1 VAVPLLRTKLYISP
15 LKSEI
20 VARPRLIRK
29 LNAGLLRSATL
40 ISAPAG
46 FGKTTLLREW
56 ITDQDLK
63 IAWFSIDQG
72 DNNPVRFW
80 AYVVA
85 ALQSVEP
92 GLGEQILAALQT
104 PQPPSIDLL
113 LADLINEISSHSD
126 SHPDTPPGK
135 KFVLVLDDYH
145 LITDSAVQDLL
156 FFFLEN
162 LPSRVHLVISSR
174 SDPPWPLARLRAR
187 RKLLELRA
195 DDLRF
200 TSQEVAIF
208 LNQVMKL
215 DIAPQDVA
223 ALEKRT
229 EGWIV
234 GLQMAALSM
243 KNRGEISSFIQ
254 AFTGTNR
261 FILDYLLEEVL
272 EQQPLNIQAFLLKT
286 ALLDRL
292 TAPLCDFVLERD
304 DSQHILLQLEKAN
317 LFLVPLDDQRQ
328 WFRYHH
334 LFSELLQNQLQL
346 VYPQEVT
353 PLHQKASQWF
363 ETQGDVDQTVA
374 HAFAAHDDQRVA
386 QLCVK
391 FGESMLQQNKHSML
405 SAWIEVL
412 PQELVYQRPW
422 LCVYQS
428 WTRHWAGI
436 RERGEE
442 CLENAERML
451 TSDDSLS
458 QVERDKL
465 AGSIATVRAHYALVN
480 ERLPQAIEQASKA
493 LRLLP
498 KSNYYT
504 AGTAGVAL
512 GGAYLGQGDITR
524 AEEAFRECAATALKG
539 GFVFRASSALCYAGM
554 QQVKQ
559 ARLKVAE
566 QTFQKAV
573 SLARL
578 PGGRL
583 SPDCGFPLAKLSELA
598 LEWNDLEQAHSLAAD
613 GLKLCMQLGHVDL
626 IAEASI
632 ALARVQLADRD
643 FTGVRATL
651 QQLESLSLQT
661 KLDPWVLGWFDEC
674 RVRLWLAAGELEQAL
689 YWADS
694 SGLQVDDPF
703 SFHYDLH
710 HINLARLMA
719 AQVVQHQAGAEPT
732 ECLRLLARLLNAT
745 DQMGWIHHKIQVL
758 VLQALVLQAIKDQP
772 GALES
777 LGVAL
782 ALAQPDGYIRTF
794 ISEGSEL
801 QRLLSNLPA
810 QGASRRYVTRLL
822 RAFPANPIHQGLT
835 LVEPLSPREI
845 EVLRLLT
852 TSLSVTEI
860 AEELVISVNTAR
872 SHIKNIYSKL
882 GVNRR
887 LDAIEIAKE
896 LHLDQQ

>member
-1 VAVPLLRTKLYISP
+1 MAVPLLRTKLYISP

-272 EQQPLNIQAFLLKT
+272 EQQPL
-286 ALLDRL
+286 
-292 TAPLCDFVLERD
+292 
-304 DSQHILLQLEKAN
+304 
-317 LFLVPLDDQRQ
+317 
-328 WFRYHH
+328 
-334 LFSELLQNQLQL
+334 
-346 VYPQEVT
+346 
-353 PLHQKASQWF
+353 
-363 ETQGDVDQTVA
+363 
-374 HAFAAHDDQRVA
+374 
-386 QLCVK
+386 
-391 FGESMLQQNKHSML
+391 
-405 SAWIEVL
+405 
-412 PQELVYQRPW
+412 
-422 LCVYQS
+422 
-428 WTRHWAGI
+428 
-436 RERGEE
+436 
-442 CLENAERML
+442 
-451 TSDDSLS
+451 
-458 QVERDKL
+458 
-465 AGSIATVRAHYALVN
+465 
-480 ERLPQAIEQASKA
+480 
-493 LRLLP
+493 
-498 KSNYYT
+498 
-504 AGTAGVAL
+504 
-512 GGAYLGQGDITR
+512 
-524 AEEAFRECAATALKG
+524 
-539 GFVFRASSALCYAGM
+539 
-554 QQVKQ
+554 
-559 ARLKVAE
+559 
-566 QTFQKAV
+566 
-573 SLARL
+573 
-578 PGGRL
+578 
-583 SPDCGFPLAKLSELA
+583 
-598 LEWNDLEQAHSLAAD
+598 
-613 GLKLCMQLGHVDL
+613 
-626 IAEASI
+626 
-632 ALARVQLADRD
+632 
-643 FTGVRATL
+643 
-651 QQLESLSLQT
+651 
-661 KLDPWVLGWFDEC
+661 
-674 RVRLWLAAGELEQAL
+674 
-689 YWADS
+689 
-694 SGLQVDDPF
+694 
-703 SFHYDLH
+703 
-710 HINLARLMA
+710 
-719 AQVVQHQAGAEPT
+719 
-732 ECLRLLARLLNAT
+732 
-745 DQMGWIHHKIQVL
+745 
-758 VLQALVLQAIKDQP
+758 
-772 GALES
+772 
-777 LGVAL
+777 
-782 ALAQPDGYIRTF
+782 
-794 ISEGSEL
+794 
-801 QRLLSNLPA
+801 
-810 QGASRRYVTRLL
+810 
-822 RAFPANPIHQGLT
+822 
-835 LVEPLSPREI
+835 
-845 EVLRLLT
+845 
-852 TSLSVTEI
+852 
-860 AEELVISVNTAR
+860 
-872 SHIKNIYSKL
+872 
-882 GVNRR
+882 
-887 LDAIEIAKE
+887 
-896 LHLDQQ
+896 